1 MWSIDRNPA
10 GNYKKHGKEGNQ
22 MVQIMNLLD
31 GLMLVISD
39 QIYSLTSALLGGDIT
54 PPECMKKE

>member
-1 MWSIDRNPA
+1 
-10 GNYKKHGKEGNQ
+10 

-31 GLMLVISD
+31 DLMLVISD

-54 PPECMKKE
+54 PPECMNKE

>member
-1 MWSIDRNPA
+1 
-10 GNYKKHGKEGNQ
+10 